1 MILNNR
7 NSWFPCFEIHVIVL
21 TEKGD
26 KFIIE
31 HAKNNIEKV
40 NKRFSIKQLL
50 LVLINGNN

>member
-40 NKRFSIKQLL
+40 TKRFSIK
-50 LVLINGNN
+50 